1 MVKYGLVCNP
11 HRSVAVMLAGI
22 QQQYLGIDRVMKVI
36 VLGSGIIGTASA
48 WFLNKAGHEVTVIER
63 QPGAAQETSFANGC
77 QISVSHATPWANKG
91 APMTILKALGKE
103 DAPLLYRFRAEWLQW
118 KWGMNFLREC
128 TPQRTVHNI
137 HQIVA
142 IAEYSRQTLQAVR
155 AEVDIDYDCL
165 TRGILHFYTEQKDFD
180 ESLASARV
188 MRELGCPRE
197 PLTVEQTIQL
207 EPALAHIR
215 DQIVGADFTETDE
228 SGDIYKFTTG
238 LARKAQER
246 GVSFQFNTT
255 VTRLI
260 TEGSGASARV
270 TGVEVINP
278 EGRHM
283 TLHADAFV
291 MAMGSFSVPMLKP
304 LGIDLMIYP
313 GKGYS
318 ATYPII
324 NPELAPTV
332 SLIDDGYK
340 LVLSRLGDKLRVAGT
355 CEFNGYSRQLNA
367 TRCEAITRR
376 TRELFPEACDYA
388 NPAYWAGLRP
398 LTPSNVPYI
407 GKSKFSNLFLNTGH
421 GSLGWTMGCGS
432 GRAIADIISGK
443 QPDVNFAFTGIPTRT
458 INQPARSAVVV
469 PE

>member
-1 MVKYGLVCNP
+1 
-11 HRSVAVMLAGI
+11 
-22 QQQYLGIDRVMKVI
+22 MKVI

-48 WFLNKAGHEVTVIER
+48 WFLNKAGHDVTVIER

-77 QISVSHATPWANKG
+77 QISVSHATPWANKT
-91 APMTILKALGKE
+91 APMTIFKSLGKE

-128 TPQRTVHNI
+128 TPKRTVHNI

-142 IAEYSRQTLQAVR
+142 IAEYSRQTLQTLR
-155 AEVDIDYDCL
+155 TEVDIDYDCL
-165 TRGILHFYTEQKDFD
+165 TRGILHFYTNQKDFD
-180 ESLASARV
+180 ESLASAAV
-188 MRELGCPRE
+188 MRDLGCPRVPMSADE
-197 PLTVEQTIQL
+197 AIKL
-207 EPALAHIR
+207 EPALAQIR
-215 DQIVGADFTETDE
+215 AQIVGADFTETDE
-228 SGDIYKFTTG
+228 SGDIYKFTTA
-238 LARKAQER
+238 LAGKAQER
-246 GVSFQFNTT
+246 GVDFQFNTT

-260 TEGSGASARV
+260 TEGTGASARI
-270 TGVEVINP
+270 TAVEVIDAA
-278 EGRHM
+278 GRHQ
-283 TLHADAFV
+283 TLRADAFV
-291 MAMGSFSVPMLKP
+291 MAMGSFSVQVLKP

-318 ATYPII
+318 ATYPIL

-355 CEFNGYSRQLNA
+355 CEFNGYTRELNA
-367 TRCEAITRR
+367 TRCAAITRR
-376 TRELFPEACDYA
+376 TRELFPDACDYE

-407 GKSKFSNLFLNTGH
+407 GKTRFSNLFLNTGH

-432 GRAIADIISGK
+432 GRAIADIVSGLH
-443 QPDVNFAFTGIPTRT
+443 PDVDFAFTGMT
-458 INQPARSAVVV
+458 ARKSNGARILSAS
-469 PE
+469 PDKHIA

>member
-1 MVKYGLVCNP
+1 
-11 HRSVAVMLAGI
+11 
-22 QQQYLGIDRVMKVI
+22 MKVI

-77 QISVSHATPWANKG
+77 QISVSHATPWANKS

-118 KWGMNFLREC
+118 IWGMHFLREC
-128 TPQRTVHNI
+128 TTSRTVHNI
-137 HQIVA
+137 QQIVA

-165 TRGILHFYTEQKDFD
+165 TRGILHFYTNQKDFD
-180 ESLASARV
+180 ESLASAAV
-188 MRELGCPRE
+188 MRDLGCPRV
-197 PLTVEQTIQL
+197 PLSTDEAVKL

-215 DQIVGADFTETDE
+215 QQIVGADFTATDE
-228 SGDIYKFTTG
+228 SGDIYKFTTA

-246 GVSFQFNTT
+246 GVNFQFNTT

-260 TEGSGASARV
+260 SEGSGASARI
-270 TGVEVINP
+270 TAVEVIDAQ
-278 EGRHM
+278 GFHQ
-283 TLHADAFV
+283 TLQADAFV
-291 MAMGSFSVPMLKP
+291 MAMGSFSVPVLKP

-318 ATYPII
+318 ATYPIV
-324 NPELAPTV
+324 NAELAPTV

-355 CEFNGYSRQLNA
+355 CEFNGYSRELNP
-367 TRCEAITRR
+367 TRCAAITRR
-376 TRELFPEACDYA
+376 TRELFPDACDYEH
-388 NPAYWAGLRP
+388 PDYWAGLRP

-407 GKSKFSNLFLNTGH
+407 GKTKFGNLFLNTGH

-432 GRAIADIISGK
+432 GRAIADIVSGHH
-443 QPDVNFAFTGIPTRT
+443 PDVNFAFTGMEPRKAYG
-458 INQPARSAVVV
+458 NLMAQNCPVNPAQKAQQ
-469 PE
+469 